1 MKQKQTYALRKIAGV
16 GLASCLLGLTLV
28 AGTVSQVH
36 ADESTLPSEELPS
49 ELPSNPVEETASTTT
64 TTPSTSEGG
73 TQTEPSTPSE
83 DLPSELLTDV
93 PSTDTSENKPEKEG
107 KTDTTTEKP
116 DTQSTKPDTKPDQP
130 ATPEKESEK
139 PTEPEKEVKL
149 PIDDSGKVDDKG
161 TQTTPVI
168 TTNPKEITNVP
179 TPTKPVVADNGTQI
193 VAVKDGVPY
202 TQTDKGLEVANV
214 TYKQLPSGNIE
225 VTSVDGT
232 KKVLPKTGV
241 SNKSNVLLVALG
253 TMLSSLSV
261 GLMWV
266 KNKYIAMKE

>member
-49 ELPSNPVEETASTTT
+49 ELPSNPVEETTSTTA

-73 TQTEPSTPSE
+73 TQTEPSTLSE
-83 DLPSELLTDV
+83 DLPSEL
-93 PSTDTSENKPEKEG
+93 PSTDTSESKPDKETTGTSTENSEAKPETEQPAS
-107 KTDTTTEKP
+107 TEKE
-116 DTQSTKPDTKPDQP
+116 
-130 ATPEKESEK
+130 AEK
-139 PTEPEKEVKL
+139 PTEPEKEVTVT
-149 PIDDSGKVDDKG
+149 IDESGKVDDKG

-179 TPTKPVVADNGTQI
+179 TPTKPVVADNGTKI

-214 TYKQLPSGNIE
+214 QYKKLPSGNIE
-225 VTSVDGT
+225 ITSVDGT

-241 SNKSNVLLVALG
+241 SNKGNALLVALG
-253 TMLSSLSV
+253 TVLSSLSA
-261 GLMWV
+261 GFMWM
-266 KNKYIAMKE
+266 KKKYLVMKE

>member
-1 MKQKQTYALRKIAGV
+1 MKQKQKYALRKIAGI
-16 GLASCLLGLTLV
+16 GLASCLLGVALV

-49 ELPSNPVEETASTTT
+49 ELPSNPVEETTSATT

-73 TQTEPSTPSE
+73 TQTEPSMSSE
-83 DLPSELLTDV
+83 DLPSEL
-93 PSTDTSENKPEKEG
+93 PSTETSESKPDKESTSTSIENSETKPEQPAS
-107 KTDTTTEKP
+107 TEKE
-116 DTQSTKPDTKPDQP
+116 
-130 ATPEKESEK
+130 AEKSA
-139 PTEPEKEVKL
+139 EPEKEVTVT
-149 PIDDSGKVDDKG
+149 IDESGKVDDKG

-179 TPTKPVVADNGTQI
+179 TPTKPVVADNGTKI

-214 TYKQLPSGNIE
+214 QYKKLPSGNIE
-225 VTSVDGT
+225 ITSADGT

-241 SNKSNVLLVALG
+241 SNKGNVLLVALG
-253 TMLSSLSV
+253 TVLSSFSA
-261 GLMWV
+261 GFMWM
-266 KNKYIAMKE
+266 KKKYLVMKE

>member
-16 GLASCLLGLTLV
+16 GLVSCLLGLTLV

-49 ELPSNPVEETASTTT
+49 ALPSNPVEETTSTTT
-64 TTPSTSEGG
+64 TTLSTSEGG

-83 DLPSELLTDV
+83 DLPSEL
-93 PSTDTSENKPEKEG
+93 PSTDTSESKPDKETTGTSTENSEAKPETEQPAS
-107 KTDTTTEKP
+107 TEKE
-116 DTQSTKPDTKPDQP
+116 
-130 ATPEKESEK
+130 AEK
-139 PTEPEKEVKL
+139 PTEPEKEVTVT
-149 PIDDSGKVDDKG
+149 IDESGKVDDKG

-179 TPTKPVVADNGTQI
+179 TPTKPVVADNGTKI

-214 TYKQLPSGNIE
+214 QYKKLPSGNIE
-225 VTSVDGT
+225 ITSVDGT

-241 SNKSNVLLVALG
+241 SNKGNALLVALG
-253 TMLSSLSV
+253 TVLSSLSA
-261 GLMWV
+261 GFMWM
-266 KNKYIAMKE
+266 KKKYLVMKE

>member
-1 MKQKQTYALRKIAGV
+1 MKQKQKYALRKIAGI

-28 AGTVSQVH
+28 ASTVSQVH

-49 ELPSNPVEETASTTT
+49 ELPSNPVEETTSATT

-83 DLPSELLTDV
+83 DLPSEL
-93 PSTDTSENKPEKEG
+93 PSTDTSESKPDKETTGTSTENTEAKPETEQPAS
-107 KTDTTTEKP
+107 TEKE
-116 DTQSTKPDTKPDQP
+116 
-130 ATPEKESEK
+130 AEK
-139 PTEPEKEVKL
+139 TAEPEKEVTVT
-149 PIDDSGKVDDKG
+149 IDESGKVDDKG

-179 TPTKPVVADNGTQI
+179 TPTKPVVADNGTKI

-214 TYKQLPSGNIE
+214 QYKKLPSGNIE
-225 VTSVDGT
+225 ITSADGT

-241 SNKSNVLLVALG
+241 SNKGNVLLVALG
-253 TMLSSLSV
+253 TVLSSLSA
-261 GLMWV
+261 GFMWM
-266 KNKYIAMKE
+266 KKKYLVMKE

>member
-16 GLASCLLGLTLV
+16 GLVSCLLGLTLV

-36 ADESTLPSEELPS
+36 ADESTLPSETLPS
-49 ELPSNPVEETASTTT
+49 ELPSNPVEETTSTTT

-83 DLPSELLTDV
+83 DLPSELPPTDTSESK
-93 PSTDTSENKPEKEG
+93 PDKETTSTSTDTSETKPENTDKE
-107 KTDTTTEKP
+107 T
-116 DTQSTKPDTKPDQP
+116 
-130 ATPEKESEK
+130 EK
-139 PTEPEKEVKL
+139 PTEPEKEVTVT
-149 PIDDSGKVDDKG
+149 IDESGKVDDKG

-179 TPTKPVVADNGTQI
+179 TVNKPVIADNGTKI

-214 TYKQLPSGNIE
+214 QYKKLPSGNIE
-225 VTSVDGT
+225 ITSVDGT

-241 SNKSNVLLVALG
+241 SNKGNALLVALG
-253 TMLSSLSV
+253 TVLSSLSA
-261 GLMWV
+261 GFMWM
-266 KNKYIAMKE
+266 KKKYLVMKE